1 MEPDQIIT
9 MSRDSFVLKPMAP
22 TPELAL
28 GYKKMIVFP
37 DEWLASIAHLPVEG
51 QEKAKAD
58 YATKK
63 DETEEAKMTAEKRE
77 AERRVAKI
85 FGEIQQEVNAR
96 LAAKDAAKDALKEY
110 GRK

>member
-1 MEPDQIIT
+1 
-9 MSRDSFVLKPMAP
+9 MSRDSFVLKPVAP